1 MVRQMGIEPYY
12 LDRPRR
18 QCVLR
23 AILETC
29 VLRRWLPWTVHVR
42 RTHVHAVISAAEA
55 APAVRRSVKTYATRG
70 LHRQGFDLAR
80 RRKWTRKGSVVFLWN
95 QVRLEAAIVYVVREQ
110 GRPMEL
116 FVHPRASRF
125 INQA

>member
-1 MVRQMGIEPYY
+1 MRPNRSPRDLCVAQMAPVDGS
-12 LDRPRR
+12 
-18 QCVLR
+18 C
-23 AILETC
+23 AKNSCT
-29 VLRRWLPWTVHVR
+29 
-42 RTHVHAVISAAEA
+42 VHAVISAAEA
-55 APAVRRSVKTYATRG
+55 APAVRRAVKTYATRG
-70 LHRQGFDLAR
+70 LHRQGFDLPR

-125 INQA
+125 INQT